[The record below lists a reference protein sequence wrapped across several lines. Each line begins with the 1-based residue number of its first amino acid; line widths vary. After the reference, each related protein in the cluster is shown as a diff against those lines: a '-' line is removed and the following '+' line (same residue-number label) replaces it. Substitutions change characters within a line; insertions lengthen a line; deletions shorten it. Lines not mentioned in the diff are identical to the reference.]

1 MESAT
6 PPQGCEE
13 VSQAIL
19 SRPLL
24 RSWRGCTC
32 SQTFGFSVYEYDIAN
47 GQQFDLT
54 NKKVLFKLLS
64 AIRSGKVLGVMIAML
79 CTSFS
84 VPGIEPPSYVP
95 VITHGGYLSIIF
107 LNVTLKKFASAIFV

>member
-1 MESAT
+1 MRRCHKQYFLDLFSGVGGVAR
-6 PPQGCEE
+6 
-13 VSQAIL
+13 A
-19 SRPLL
+19 L
-24 RSWRGCTC
+24 RRL
-32 SQTFGFSVYEYDIAN
+32 GFSVYEYDIAN

-95 VITHGGYLSIIF
+95 VITHGGYLSIVF